1 MSAYLRSKNLN
12 NINSIRIEALDSD
25 SFGSTILSS
34 NGEFLLP
41 SGNINTGSGSLKYN
55 PFIDRIEF
63 RSNEGLKSIATEIY
77 VDTIVNTAINSI
89 IDGAPDLLNTL
100 NEIAQ
105 ALGDDPNFITSVL
118 TQLNQKLSLTGG
130 VLTGNL
136 ILNDSPTLTLQA
148 ANKGYVDVAVAN
160 AIAGYDAYDQ
170 SLNTTDDVAFNRI
183 IAKNI
188 DVESLEFIGTGP
200 IVIASG
206 NDLSFNAVG
215 DIKFNGIKL
224 SDIRI
229 EGGTF

>member
-12 NINSIRIEALDSD
+12 NINSIRIEAVDSD

-41 SGNINTGSGSLKYN
+41 SGNVGTGSGSLRYN
-55 PFIDRIEF
+55 PFTDRIEV
-63 RSNEGLKSIATEIY
+63 RSNDGLQAIATEIY
-77 VDTIVNTAINSI
+77 VNTIVNTAINSI

-136 ILNDSPTLTLQA
+136 ILNGSPTLTLQA
-148 ANKGYVDVAVAN
+148 ATKGYVDVSVAN

-170 SLNTTDDVAFNRI
+170 SLNTTDDVIFNSVS
-183 IAKNI
+183 AKSI
-188 DVESLEFIGTGP
+188 DVESLEFTGTGP

-224 SDIRI
+224 SDIQVD
-229 EGGTF
+229 GGIF